1 MSTTPDILME
11 CRELGRDYGRQSA
24 VRDVSFSLRRG
35 EVLAFL
41 GPNGAGKST
50 TMNML
55 TGCLAPS
62 HGAVSVAGIDLLEDP
77 RAAKARIGYLPE
89 HPPLYPELTVDEYL
103 RHAARLRGVGRRA
116 LAGAVSR
123 VKAHCGLEAE
133 GRRPLGQ
140 LSRGYQQ
147 RAGIAQALIHDPD
160 VVILDEPTVGL
171 DPNQVREI
179 RELIRTLGQ
188 DHAVILSTHILPE
201 VSAVCSRV
209 QIMVDG
215 RLVFEDDMAS
225 LGGTGSTRLRLR
237 FTAPPD
243 PTALWDLPGVES
255 VERLDET
262 DFLIHHRGSDEI
274 APEAAAL
281 AVKNGWGLAALT
293 PERDSLE
300 EIFTRYSSRDS
311 DSTPRGTA

>member
-1 MSTTPDILME
+1 MNASQEILME
-11 CRELGRDYGRQSA
+11 CRELGRDYGRHSA

-103 RHAARLRGVGRRA
+103 RHAARLRGVSRKAVR
-116 LAGAVSR
+116 GAVSR

-133 GRRPLGQ
+133 GRQPLGQ

-188 DHAVILSTHILPE
+188 EHAVILSTHILPE
-201 VSAVCSRV
+201 VTAVCSRV
-209 QIMVDG
+209 QIMVGG
-215 RLVFEDDMAS
+215 RLVFQDELAS
-225 LGGTGSTRLRLR
+225 LTGRDSTRLRLR
-237 FTAPPD
+237 FHTPPD
-243 PTALWDLPGVES
+243 AAALWSLPGVSS
-255 VERLDET
+255 VERLDDT
-262 DFLIHHRGSDEI
+262 DFRLHHKGSEEL

-281 AVKNGWGLAALT
+281 AVKQGWGLAALT

-300 EIFTRYSSRDS
+300 EIFTRLTSGEDDNDTGR
-311 DSTPRGTA
+311 AA